1 MDNRDL
7 ELLQAIQLMIDPLK
21 DDMQGMKG
29 EIQGMKGEMQG
40 MKGEMQGVKGEIKDI
55 KERLTNVEE
64 ETRRTSLI
72 LENRIAPALQALAEG
87 YMPLVD
93 KIRHVPEDI
102 EDLENRVSLLE
113 FVHQI
118 KK

>member
-1 MDNRDL
+1 MDS

-21 DDMQGMKG
+21 NDMQDMKS
-29 EIQGMKGEMQG
+29 EMQD
-40 MKGEMQGVKGEIKDI
+40 MKSDIKDI

-72 LENRIAPALQALAEG
+72 VENKIEPALQALAEG

-93 KIRHVPEDI
+93 KVRHVPEEI
-102 EDLENRVSLLE
+102 ENLKDTVSLLD
-113 FVHQI
+113 FVQKQLV
-118 KK
+118 KKVQNI